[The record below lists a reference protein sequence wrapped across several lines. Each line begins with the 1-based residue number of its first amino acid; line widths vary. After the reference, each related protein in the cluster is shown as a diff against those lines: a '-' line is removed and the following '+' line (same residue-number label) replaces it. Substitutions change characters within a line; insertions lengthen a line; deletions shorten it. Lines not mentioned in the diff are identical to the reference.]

1 MHGHEDVRVRVA
13 VVAEDQG
20 SLSCLSMWTLLV
32 LFTIFGD
39 GSCDCD
45 LPAGRRWKYHSLQ
58 TRGLG

>member
-39 GSCDCD
+39 EGDGSCDCD
-45 LPAGRRWKYHSLQ
+45 LPEGRR
-58 TRGLG
+58 